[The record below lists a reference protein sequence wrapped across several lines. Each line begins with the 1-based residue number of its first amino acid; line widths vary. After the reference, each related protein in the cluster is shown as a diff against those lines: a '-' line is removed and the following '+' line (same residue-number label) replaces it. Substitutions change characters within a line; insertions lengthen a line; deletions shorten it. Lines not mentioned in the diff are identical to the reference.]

1 MKQKN
6 YIGIIEASKYCGVSR
21 PTFRKWVAEGIVD
34 AYITPGGT
42 AKIPVD
48 GLLKMMKAQGIP
60 IPEELTVKHSRRIL
74 LVDDDKGVLSILSK
88 TLKLVGE
95 FDITEA
101 DNGIDA
107 CLKIGNLKPDLIV
120 MDLRMP
126 KMDGHEL
133 LREIQKSDIASKVKI
148 IVISGYPED
157 LDEDYLY
164 GAGVSAF
171 FEKPIEIS
179 SFNQVVIKLLDLPQK
194 SAHKAAKS

>member
-42 AKIPVD
+42 AKIPID
-48 GLLKMMKAQGIP
+48 GLLKMMKSQGIP
-60 IPEELTVKHSRRIL
+60 IPDDLTDKNSHRVLI
-74 LVDDDKGVLSILSK
+74 VDDDPKIRDILSK
-88 TLKLVGE
+88 SLSLVAD

-101 DNGIDA
+101 GNGIDA
-107 CLKIGNLKPDLIV
+107 CIKIGNIRPDLII

-126 KMDGHEL
+126 KMDGQEL
-133 LREIQKSDIASKVKI
+133 LKEIQKSDIASKVKI

-157 LDEDYLY
+157 LDEEYLK
-164 GAGVSAF
+164 ASGVSAF
-171 FEKPIEIS
+171 FEKPVEIS
-179 SFNQVVIKLLDLPQK
+179 DFNGVVVKLLDLPPK
-194 SAHKAAKS
+194 KFSKAARS